1 MQTFPAL
8 IDPDRNKPFL
18 YKRLKSFKYALRGFS
33 GAVFTQPNFIIH
45 MLAIAV
51 VFVVGYFL
59 KISIMEWGLVTL
71 AVGLVL
77 VAETFNTSIEWLCD
91 AVSPEYSEKIRWAK
105 DAAAGGVLIAA
116 IAAALI
122 GVVVFIL

>member
-1 MQTFPAL
+1 MENISTM
-8 IDPDRNKPFL
+8 IDPDINKPFL

-33 GAVFTQPNFIIH
+33 GVVFTQPNFIIH
-45 MLAIAV
+45 ILAIAV

-59 KISIMEWGLVTL
+59 KLSLAEWGLVTL

-77 VAETFNTSIEWLCD
+77 VAEVLNTSIEWLCD

-122 GVVVFIL
+122 GLIVFIL